1 MKIEILHNVFG
12 SVTVDDEGQISVRKP
27 DLAERLTW
35 LLKHED
41 ELHGHAQYHTG
52 MTGRFIAV
60 MEYLGIAGGITKVTT
75 EGEQELPPGAVY

>member
-12 SVTVDDEGQISVRKP
+12 SITVDEEGKISVRKP
-27 DLAERLTW
+27 DLAERLAW

-41 ELHGHAQYHTG
+41 ELYGLAHYHTG
-52 MTGRFIAV
+52 LNGRLIAV